1 MRPSGI
7 ITVLIVLMWLLR
19 VLAWV
24 PIVCGL
30 EYDLAVFLCRD
41 MVYSDSFHAV
51 LCDEGLV
58 GAIAVL
64 AVAVDTITA
73 SASCSS

>member
-1 MRPSGI
+1 VRKHLRPSGVI
-7 ITVLIVLMWLLR
+7 AVLIVLMWLLR

-41 MVYSDSFHAV
+41 MV
-51 LCDEGLV
+51 
-58 GAIAVL
+58 
-64 AVAVDTITA
+64 
-73 SASCSS
+73 